1 MPEDTSKF
9 IPENEIQLSF
19 ARSSG
24 AGGQNVNK
32 TSTKVIVHWSVGR
45 STTFTEEEKQR
56 IRTKLA
62 NRLNAEDEIVVM
74 SEEERSQPQNR
85 ELAIERLR
93 LLVTGALYVPRKRK
107 PTRPTYS
114 SKLKKVE
121 SKKIRSEVKKTRRSL
136 TDFI

>member
-9 IPENEIQLSF
+9 IPESEIQLTF

-32 TSTKVIVHWSVGR
+32 TSTKVVIHWSIGK
-45 STTFTEEEKQR
+45 STIFTEEEKQR

-62 NRLNAEDEIVVM
+62 NRLNTEDEIVIM

-85 ELAIERLR
+85 QLAIERLQ
-93 LLVTGALYVPRKRK
+93 LLVTGALYVPKKRK

-121 SKKIRSEVKKTRRSL
+121 SKKLRSAVKKTRRSL